1 MSEDPKAKWKEEL
14 LDRIGT
20 KSNHKNNYNQK
31 NVGKYITQY
40 SNKYI
45 DSDIKF
51 VITFR
56 GKLRMTK
63 TVYDLREAQ
72 LTVDKFLISKGLD
85 PIYILKK
92 KDGGKN

>member
-1 MSEDPKAKWKEEL
+1 MSEDPKAKWKEGL
-14 LDRIGT
+14 LDRTGT
-20 KSNHKNNYNQK
+20 KSNNNNNYNK
-31 NVGKYITQY
+31 KRVGKYIVEF

-45 DSDIKF
+45 DDIKYI
-51 VITFR
+51 VSIR
-56 GKLRMTK
+56 GKFKMTK

-92 KDGGKN
+92 KDGGKS

>member
-1 MSEDPKAKWKEEL
+1 MSEDFKSKWKEGL
-14 LDRIGT
+14 LDSTGT
-20 KSNHKNNYNQK
+20 KSNHYNNYNQK

-51 VITFR
+51 VIIFG
-56 GKLRMTK
+56 GKLKMTK

-72 LTVDKFLISKGLD
+72 LTVDKFLISKGLE